1 MNENIPPNTAALGEM
16 IDSLK
21 LGSAR
26 RIEAISRTSQLAS
39 SATPEMQRI
48 FGEWLALVS
57 GQILSG
63 LENGGDVDLPDAAR
77 RIGID
82 ESTVLSLL
90 LALHRGGKIRIESVR
105 AVVTD
110 APDTEIC
117 ECLLK
122 GGEGHTH

>member
-1 MNENIPPNTAALGEM
+1 MNENVPPNTAALGEM
-16 IDSLK
+16 IDSLQ
-21 LGSAR
+21 LVSAR
-26 RIEAISRTSQLAS
+26 LIESISRTSQLAS

-48 FGEWLALVS
+48 FAEWLALVS
-57 GQILSG
+57 GQILG
-63 LENGGDVDLPDAAR
+63 CLGNGGDVDIPDAAG

-82 ESTVLSLL
+82 ESTALSLL

-110 APDTEIC
+110 TGDTEIC
-117 ECLLK
+117 GCLLK

>member
-1 MNENIPPNTAALGEM
+1 MNENVPPNTAALGEM

-21 LGSAR
+21 LVSAR
-26 RIEAISRTSQLAS
+26 LIESISRTSQLAS

-57 GQILSG
+57 GQVLCS
-63 LENGGDVDLPDAAR
+63 LENGGDVDIPDAAG

-82 ESTVLSLL
+82 ESTMLSLL

>member
-1 MNENIPPNTAALGEM
+1 MNEEVPANTAAIGEM

-21 LGSAR
+21 LVSAR
-26 RIEAISRTSQLAS
+26 LIESISRTSQLAS

-57 GQILSG
+57 GQLLGG
-63 LENGGDVDLPDAAR
+63 LKDGGDVDIPDAAR

-105 AVVTD
+105 AVATD

-117 ECLLK
+117 GCLLK

>member
-1 MNENIPPNTAALGEM
+1 MNENIPPNTASFEEM

-21 LGSAR
+21 LVSAR
-26 RIEAISRTSQLAS
+26 LVESISRTSQLAS

-57 GQILSG
+57 GQILCG
-63 LENGGDVDLPDAAR
+63 LGNGGDVDIPDVAR

-82 ESTVLSLL
+82 ESTVFSLL

-105 AVVTD
+105 AAVTD
-110 APDTEIC
+110 AGDTEIC
-117 ECLLK
+117 GCLLK

>member
-1 MNENIPPNTAALGEM
+1 MNENVPPNTAALGEM

-21 LGSAR
+21 LVSAR
-26 RIEAISRTSQLAS
+26 LIESISRTSQLAS

-48 FGEWLALVS
+48 FAEWLALVS
-57 GQILSG
+57 GQLLG
-63 LENGGDVDLPDAAR
+63 CLGDGGDVDIRGVAR